1 VWFHRVGK
9 GPQLVADWQS
19 ECRPKGVSEGKKEI
33 HRFVGLFN
41 RGRAFFFFFFFL
53 QKVFFFLVG
62 GGEIRR
68 GWAFFFFFFFSKK
81 EFVFSLDVEQE
92 GGGVREFV
100 LCAISESSKGVWID
114 SITRALAPFRAMAE
128 SMPAGN
134 SSVAPVANMEKHIHK
149 GSFLLFFLLKHALGL
164 KMLVL
169 QA

>member
-1 VWFHRVGK
+1 M
-9 GPQLVADWQS
+9 
-19 ECRPKGVSEGKKEI
+19 
-33 HRFVGLFN
+33 
-41 RGRAFFFFFFFL
+41 
-53 QKVFFFLVG
+53 
-62 GGEIRR
+62 
-68 GWAFFFFFFFSKK
+68 
-81 EFVFSLDVEQE
+81 EQE

-134 SSVAPVANMEKHIHK
+134 SLVAPIANMEKHIQK
-149 GSFLLFFLLKHALGL
+149 GSLVFSFALHLLGL